1 MEITLSDADKRE
13 LRLMIREEIVRAL
26 AQQNTKDEHPE
37 WVSVREAARIIGISE
52 DRLRR
57 TRDKYD
63 YRRAGG
69 EEGKGR
75 LLFRYSSLME
85 RYIGDD

>member
-1 MEITLSDADKRE
+1 MEISLSDADKRE
-13 LRLMIREEIVRAL
+13 LRLMIREEIAK
-26 AQQNTKDEHPE
+26 AFQGSQDNHPE

-57 TRDKYD
+57 TRDRYD
-63 YRRAGG
+63 YKRAGG
-69 EEGKGR
+69 EDGRGR